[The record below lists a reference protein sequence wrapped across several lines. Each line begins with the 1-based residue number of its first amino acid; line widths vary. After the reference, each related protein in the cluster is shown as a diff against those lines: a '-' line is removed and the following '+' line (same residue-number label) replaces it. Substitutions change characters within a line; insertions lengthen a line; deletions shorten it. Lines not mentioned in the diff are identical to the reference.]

1 MSNKKDEAWQKKLN
15 QEHAAH
21 LLMTE
26 FVKREADHIARA
38 LESIIPLEHEVSYE
52 SLEQGMGVV
61 NQTFASIALQL
72 IAHNSLLDPTDPD
85 NMVLPVGAKVM
96 NDTIEEMSKF
106 IHSVRLLLW
115 ILQEKFQD
123 DPAVKLAGEVFYK
136 YQPQM

>member
-1 MSNKKDEAWQKKLN
+1 MCNKKEEAWQKKLN

-21 LLMTE
+21 LLMVE
-26 FVKREADHIARA
+26 FVKRESDHIARA

-52 SLEQGMGVV
+52 SLEQDMGVV

-96 NDTIEEMSKF
+96 NDTI
-106 IHSVRLLLW
+106 
-115 ILQEKFQD
+115 
-123 DPAVKLAGEVFYK
+123 
-136 YQPQM
+136 

>member
-1 MSNKKDEAWQKKLN
+1 MSNKKEEAWQKKLN

-21 LLMTE
+21 LLMVE
-26 FVKREADHIARA
+26 FVKRESGHIARA
-38 LESIIPLEHEVSYE
+38 LESIIQLEHEVSYE

-115 ILQEKFQD
+115 ILQTKFND
-123 DPAVKLAGEVFYK
+123 DPAIKLAGEVFYK

>member
-1 MSNKKDEAWQKKLN
+1 MSNETLKKKQNE
-15 QEHAAH
+15 ERAAH

-26 FVKREADHIARA
+26 FVKREADDIARA
-38 LESIIPLEHEVSYE
+38 LESIIPLENEVSYE
-52 SLEQGMGVV
+52 SLEQSMGVV

-72 IAHNSLLDPTDPD
+72 IHHNSNLNPTDPD
-85 NMVLPVGAKVM
+85 NMVLPVGAKTM

-115 ILQEKFQD
+115 ILQNKFND
-123 DPAVKLAGEVFYK
+123 DPAVKLASETFYN

>member
-1 MSNKKDEAWQKKLN
+1 
-15 QEHAAH
+15 
-21 LLMTE
+21 MTE

-38 LESIIPLEHEVSYE
+38 IESIVPLENEVSYE
-52 SLEQGMGVV
+52 TLEQGMGVV

-85 NMVLPVGAKVM
+85 NMVLPVGAKTM

-123 DPAVKLAGEVFYK
+123 DPAIKLAGEVFYN

>member
-21 LLMTE
+21 LLMVE

-52 SLEQGMGVV
+52 SLEQDMGVV